1 MPFDFGIGEIIIV
14 LLPIGLVF
22 LIIRWIAN
30 RDKQNRQGPK
40 T

>member
-1 MPFDFGIGEIIIV
+1 MPSFGVVEIIIV
-14 LLPIGLVF
+14 LLPIVLVV

-40 T
+40 N